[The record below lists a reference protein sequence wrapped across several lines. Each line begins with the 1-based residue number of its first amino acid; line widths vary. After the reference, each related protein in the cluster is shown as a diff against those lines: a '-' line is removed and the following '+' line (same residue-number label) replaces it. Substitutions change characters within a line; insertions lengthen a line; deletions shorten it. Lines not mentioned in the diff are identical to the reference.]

1 MKKMITRREFLK
13 LGGAC
18 AAAAA
23 AGSLVS
29 DVLAEDAVS
38 SSSPMPSA
46 KATDRRIELEIPD
59 ETIRYNVIDSHL
71 HYTDFLEDTDGYPA
85 LIRAMDA
92 AGVSQSV
99 IFGMPIAKQW
109 DDTMAVAPSY
119 YLSNDSRC
127 YYYSG
132 TDFIVA
138 EELLA
143 QPAEI
148 LSRFFPFCCGIN
160 GNDRL
165 AAEHIRQ
172 LLRLYPDFWCGI
184 GELMSRHDDLTAL
197 TYGEAPHVNHPAFL
211 EIFDLAAEEK
221 LPVLVHHNITAQST
235 EEILYLDELCEA
247 LEHNRDCK
255 IIWAHVGISRRVEVQ
270 NLIRIADTLLE
281 KNPNL
286 WMDISWLVYDYYF
299 LDRFPDQ
306 YADGNSLHDWAA
318 LIEKYPDRFMLGTD
332 KVGHWAT
339 YPAEVVKYYELL
351 DLLKSETAVKLCH
364 DNILSLIRNPYA

>member
-1 MKKMITRREFLK
+1 MKLTRREFLK
-13 LGGAC
+13 MSGAC
-18 AAAAA
+18 AVSAALSTVIPTAM
-23 AGSLVS
+23 
-29 DVLAEDAVS
+29 AEDAVT
-38 SSSPMPSA
+38 SA
-46 KATDRRIELEIPD
+46 SLPVPASAAGRDITIEAPNER
-59 ETIRYNVIDSHL
+59 IRYDVIDSHL
-71 HYTDFLEDTDGYPA
+71 HYTDFLESTDGFPS
-85 LIRAMDA
+85 LVKAMDL
-92 AGVSQSV
+92 AGVSKSV

-109 DDTMAVAPSY
+109 DSTMTQAPSY

-143 QPAEI
+143 QPEEI
-148 LSRFFPFCCGIN
+148 RNRFFPFCCGIN
-160 GNDRL
+160 GNDRM

-211 EIFDLAAEEK
+211 DIFDLGAEEN
-221 LPVLVHHNITAQST
+221 LPVLIHHNITAQNT
-235 EEILYLDELCEA
+235 EEILYLDELREA
-247 LEHNRDCK
+247 LEHNRSCK

-270 NLIRIADTLLE
+270 NLITIADALLSE
-281 KNPNL
+281 NANL
-286 WMDISWLVYDYYF
+286 WIDISWLVYDYYF
-299 LDRFPDQ
+299 LDRFPDN
-306 YADGNSLHDWAA
+306 YIDGNTSKDWVA
-318 LIEKYPDRFMLGTD
+318 LIEKHPDRLLLGTD

-351 DLLKSETAVKLCH
+351 DQLKPETAKKLCH
-364 DNILSLIRNPYA
+364 DNVLDVVKHYYD